1 MADFIQISQHH
12 VAASLRHVDFRK
24 PITNYAA
31 MFMPPKGFQTT
42 QMDMFSAEDI
52 GLNKFDI
59 LSQRGLGHIRD
70 CLNLIKKKG
79 INVNIHDIAAFK
91 KDERIKT

>member
-1 MADFIQISQHH
+1 
-12 VAASLRHVDFRK
+12 
-24 PITNYAA
+24 

-70 CLNLIKKKG
+70 CLNLIKKNKG

-91 KDERIKT
+91 KMSASKT